1 MDFVYILTFIC
12 LFNLHPSIAQNSTVS
27 WAGDAEESLSTITA
41 DEETKFR
48 TYIVHVSVPDG
59 QTFTESETLDSWY
72 NSFLPTTTSGLN
84 DQSRMVH
91 TYRNVVSGFAARLSP
106 EEVKAMEKKDGFVS
120 ATPQRMLSLH
130 TTHTPNFLGLHQNLG
145 FWKGSNYGK
154 GIIIG
159 LMDSG
164 ITPNHPSFSDEGV
177 PPPPRKWK
185 GKCQLKGKACNNKLI
200 GARSFVSGESVVD
213 ADGHGTHTASTA
225 GGNNVKDANVFGQA
239 NGTASGMAPLAHV
252 AMYKV
257 CSDDGCFDSDILAGM
272 DAAIEDGV
280 DVLSLSLGGPSLP
293 FFDDSI
299 AIGAFGA
306 VQKGMFVSCSAGNSG
321 PVNTTLSN
329 EAPWILT
336 VGASTVDR
344 RIRATALLGN
354 KEELDGESIFQP
366 KDFPTTLLPLVF
378 PGQNGDQNA
387 AWCADGSL
395 KNADVKGKVV
405 LCQRGGGIARLAKGQ
420 TVKDAGG
427 AAMILMNQEPDGDST
442 LADPH
447 VLPATHVGYVAGSK
461 ILSYITSTSSPTA
474 TILFK
479 GTVIGV
485 PYAPEVTSFSSRGPS
500 FSSPGILKPDIIG
513 PGVSILAA
521 WPFSVENRTDTRAT
535 FNVVSGT
542 SMSCP
547 HLSGIAA
554 LLKSAHPTWSPAA
567 IKSAIMTTAGL
578 LNLDGK
584 PIVDERFLQ
593 ADLFAIGAGHVNPS
607 SANDPGLVYDIQPDD
622 YIPYLCGLGYT
633 SKQVEVIVHHKVSC
647 SKKSSIPEAELNYPS
662 FAITLGTNDQ
672 TYTRTVTN
680 VGEANSSYT
689 VEIFPPP
696 GVSVSVMPYR
706 LDFSEVN
713 QQLTYSVTFTPSN
726 EDVITPEF
734 VQGYVK
740 WSSDK
745 HFVRSPISVEL
756 V

>member
-1 MDFVYILTFIC
+1 
-12 LFNLHPSIAQNSTVS
+12 
-27 WAGDAEESLSTITA
+27 DAEESLATITA
-41 DEETKFR
+41 DAETKFR
-48 TYIVHVSVPDG
+48 TYIVHVSIPDG

-154 GIIIG
+154 GVIIG
-159 LMDSG
+159 LMDS
-164 ITPNHPSFSDEGV
+164 
-177 PPPPRKWK
+177 
-185 GKCQLKGKACNNKLI
+185 
-200 GARSFVSGESVVD
+200 
-213 ADGHGTHTASTA
+213 
-225 GGNNVKDANVFGQA
+225 
-239 NGTASGMAPLAHV
+239 
-252 AMYKV
+252 
-257 CSDDGCFDSDILAGM
+257 
-272 DAAIEDGV
+272 
-280 DVLSLSLGGPSLP
+280 
-293 FFDDSI
+293 
-299 AIGAFGA
+299 
-306 VQKGMFVSCSAGNSG
+306 
-321 PVNTTLSN
+321 
-329 EAPWILT
+329 
-336 VGASTVDR
+336 
-344 RIRATALLGN
+344 
-354 KEELDGESIFQP
+354 ESIFQP

-405 LCQRGGGIARLAKGQ
+405 LCQKGGGIARLAKGQ

-427 AAMILMNQEPDGDST
+427 AAMILMNQEIDGDST

-447 VLPATHVGYVAGSK
+447 
-461 ILSYITSTSSPTA
+461 I
-474 TILFK
+474 
-479 GTVIGV
+479 
-485 PYAPEVTSFSSRGPS
+485 
-500 FSSPGILKPDIIG
+500 
-513 PGVSILAA
+513 
-521 WPFSVENRTDTRAT
+521 
-535 FNVVSGT
+535 
-542 SMSCP
+542 
-547 HLSGIAA
+547 
-554 LLKSAHPTWSPAA
+554 
-567 IKSAIMTTAGL
+567 
-578 LNLDGK
+578 
-584 PIVDERFLQ
+584 
-593 ADLFAIGAGHVNPS
+593 
-607 SANDPGLVYDIQPDD
+607 
-622 YIPYLCGLGYT
+622 
-633 SKQVEVIVHHKVSC
+633 SC

-662 FAITLGTNDQ
+662 FAITLGTTGQ

-696 GVSVSVMPYR
+696 GVNVSVTPYR
-706 LDFSEVN
+706 LDFWEVN
-713 QQLTYSVTFTPSN
+713 QQLTYSVTFKPSN

>member
-27 WAGDAEESLSTITA
+27 WAGDAEESLSTIIA

-48 TYIVHVSVPDG
+48 TYIVHVSIPDG

-91 TYRNVVSGFAARLSP
+91 MYRNVVSGFAARLSP

-120 ATPQRMLSLH
+120 ARPQRTLSLH

-154 GIIIG
+154 GVIIG

-164 ITPNHPSFSDEGV
+164 ITPNHPSFSDDGV

-185 GKCQLKGKACNNKLI
+185 GKCQLKGKAC
-200 GARSFVSGESVVD
+200 
-213 ADGHGTHTASTA
+213 
-225 GGNNVKDANVFGQA
+225 
-239 NGTASGMAPLAHV
+239 
-252 AMYKV
+252 
-257 CSDDGCFDSDILAGM
+257 
-272 DAAIEDGV
+272 
-280 DVLSLSLGGPSLP
+280 
-293 FFDDSI
+293 
-299 AIGAFGA
+299 
-306 VQKGMFVSCSAGNSG
+306 
-321 PVNTTLSN
+321 
-329 EAPWILT
+329 
-336 VGASTVDR
+336 
-344 RIRATALLGN
+344 
-354 KEELDGESIFQP
+354 
-366 KDFPTTLLPLVF
+366 
-378 PGQNGDQNA
+378 QNGDQNA

-447 VLPATHVGYVAGSK
+447 
-461 ILSYITSTSSPTA
+461 
-474 TILFK
+474 
-479 GTVIGV
+479 
-485 PYAPEVTSFSSRGPS
+485 
-500 FSSPGILKPDIIG
+500 
-513 PGVSILAA
+513 
-521 WPFSVENRTDTRAT
+521 
-535 FNVVSGT
+535 
-542 SMSCP
+542 
-547 HLSGIAA
+547 
-554 LLKSAHPTWSPAA
+554 
-567 IKSAIMTTAGL
+567 
-578 LNLDGK
+578 
-584 PIVDERFLQ
+584 
-593 ADLFAIGAGHVNPS
+593 
-607 SANDPGLVYDIQPDD
+607 
-622 YIPYLCGLGYT
+622 
-633 SKQVEVIVHHKVSC
+633 
-647 SKKSSIPEAELNYPS
+647 SSIPEAELNYPS
-662 FAITLGTNDQ
+662 FAITLGTTSQ

-680 VGEANSSYT
+680 VGEANASYT

-713 QQLTYSVTFTPSN
+713 QQLTYSVTFKPSN
-726 EDVITPEF
+726 EDAITPEF
-734 VQGYVK
+734 VQGYLK

-745 HFVRSPISVEL
+745 HFVRSPISVQL